1 MPRSIVMLW
10 TVCANCVLSGALPSA
25 EAPKP
30 QAREASPIKAL
41 QGAAASFKKVTS
53 YRVKLDVAGGYS
65 ESVDHSLSE
74 RVVQENYSGD
84 VYGGIMS
91 LAKER
96 VYRTQKG
103 GTVFVTGEWRDIF
116 SDPKS
121 VKTVRLFRFPE
132 VVIANA
138 LKHAP
143 RGAKWVDPPKEE
155 AGTPAKDRADSDEAG
170 ADAADDGAKDGEKAA
185 EAGKAGAKADPKA
198 PPRTTVKGPAKAAGK
213 AAAVDP
219 KGPWIITVT
228 APPEEALAHIIEVQ
242 NSNCFGGG

>member
-10 TVCANCVLSGALPSA
+10 TACAACALAGALPGG
-25 EAPKP
+25 ETPKP

-41 QGAAASFKKVTS
+41 QGAAALFKKVKS
-53 YRVKLDVAGGYS
+53 YRVGLDVAGGYS
-65 ESVDHSLSE
+65 ESADHALSE
-74 RVVQENYSGD
+74 RVVHESYSGD

-138 LKHAP
+138 LKHAT
-143 RGAKWVDPPKEE
+143 RSAKWVDPPKD
-155 AGTPAKDRADSDEAG
+155 KDG
-170 ADAADDGAKDGEKAA
+170 ADGEADGGKAADAP
-185 EAGKAGAKADPKA
+185 KAGAKADPKA
-198 PPRTTVKGPAKAAGK
+198 PSRTTVKAPAKAAGK
-213 AAAVDP
+213 ASAVDP
-219 KGPWIITVT
+219 KGPWILTVE

>member
-1 MPRSIVMLW
+1 MPRSIVTLW
-10 TVCANCVLSGALPSA
+10 TVCAACALTGALPGG
-25 EAPKP
+25 ETPKP

-41 QGAAASFKKVTS
+41 QGAAALFKKVKS
-53 YRVKLDVAGGYS
+53 YRVGLDVAGGYS
-65 ESVDHSLSE
+65 ESADHALSE
-74 RVVQENYSGD
+74 RVVHESYSGD
-84 VYGGIMS
+84 VYGGTMS

-138 LKHAP
+138 LKHAT
-143 RGAKWVDPPKEE
+143 RSAKWVDPPKD
-155 AGTPAKDRADSDEAG
+155 KDG
-170 ADAADDGAKDGEKAA
+170 ADAADAADDEDGEADGGKAA
-185 EAGKAGAKADPKA
+185 DAPKAGAKADPKA
-198 PPRTTVKGPAKAAGK
+198 PSRTTVKAPAKAAGK

-219 KGPWIITVT
+219 KGPWILTVE